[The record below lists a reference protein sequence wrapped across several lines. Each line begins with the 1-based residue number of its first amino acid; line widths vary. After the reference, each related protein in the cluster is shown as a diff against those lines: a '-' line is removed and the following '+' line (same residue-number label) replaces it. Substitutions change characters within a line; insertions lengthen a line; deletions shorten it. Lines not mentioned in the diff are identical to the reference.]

1 MLRRS
6 TLLVLSSG
14 LIAACSPSLRE
25 APPAGRA
32 APVPATN
39 SIPAPQIQRERGLES
54 VIGKGASALT
64 RRFGRARIDLS
75 EGDARKLQFSSQN
88 CVLDIFLYPLER
100 GNSPV
105 ATHVEARQRAG
116 GGDANRAQ
124 CIAEVERSARGG

>member
-6 TLLVLSSG
+6 ALLVLSSG

-25 APPAGRA
+25 APPTGRA
-32 APVPATN
+32 APVPATT

-64 RRFGRARIDLS
+64 RRFGTARIDLS

-105 ATHVEARQRAG
+105 ATHVEARQRVG

-124 CIAEVERSARGG
+124 CIADVERSARGG